1 MPNLGNFLNNCIYIF
16 QIYKILPLFDWI
28 FIEPYKYQGI
38 KFNSEVNIDEIVSPI
53 LQLHSKDDPTVP
65 FYLGHKVS
73 S

>member
-1 MPNLGNFLNNCIYIF
+1 M
-16 QIYKILPLFDWI
+16 LPLFDWI

-65 FYLGHKVS
+65 FLVLF
-73 S
+73 